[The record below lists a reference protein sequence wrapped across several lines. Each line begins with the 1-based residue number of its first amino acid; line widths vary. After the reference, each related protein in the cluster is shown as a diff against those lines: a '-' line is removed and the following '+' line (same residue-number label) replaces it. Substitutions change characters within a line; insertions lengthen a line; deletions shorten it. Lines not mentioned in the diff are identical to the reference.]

1 MTDKVEITNLN
12 TEAWREAWRNVG
24 DVEAAIEFSFMEA
37 EAEAEAEAEER
48 ELNRCREIIKKFH
61 QERSNEND
69 Q

>member
-12 TEAWREAWRNVG
+12 GETWEHDGEWDREAAV
-24 DVEAAIEFSFMEA
+24 EFSFMEA

-48 ELNRCREIIKKFH
+48 KLKWAREVIEKSH
-61 QERSNEND
+61 QKRSNEND

>member
-1 MTDKVEITNLN
+1 MKESLEITTLN
-12 TEAWREAWRNVG
+12 GETWEHDGEWDR
-24 DVEAAIEFSFMEA
+24 EAAIELSFMEA

-48 ELNRCREIIKKFH
+48 KLEELKELIKKFH